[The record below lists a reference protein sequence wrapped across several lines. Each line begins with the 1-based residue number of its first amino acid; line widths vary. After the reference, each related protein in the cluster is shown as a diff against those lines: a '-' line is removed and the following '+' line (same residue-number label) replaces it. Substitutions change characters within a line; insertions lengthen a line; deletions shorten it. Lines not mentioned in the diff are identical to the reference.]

1 MIMAAAI
8 TLASAMTAAA
18 AAAAATAEMSRK
30 AYCRCISHSVE
41 TLCGGCEARHVGC
54 IEEAWVKPPAY
65 HMAMVNNLSL

>member
-8 TLASAMTAAA
+8 TMASTMTAA

-30 AYCRCISHSVE
+30 AYCRCISRSVE
-41 TLCGGCEARHVGC
+41 ILCGGCEAIHVGC
-54 IEEAWVKPPAY
+54 MEEARVKPPAY